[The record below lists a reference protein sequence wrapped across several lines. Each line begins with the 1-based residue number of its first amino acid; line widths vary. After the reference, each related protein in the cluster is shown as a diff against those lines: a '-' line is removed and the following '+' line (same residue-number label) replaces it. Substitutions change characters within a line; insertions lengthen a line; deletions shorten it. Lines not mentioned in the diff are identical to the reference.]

1 MAKPIWSAY
10 FDMHMHQL
18 TLFFSFHQFTLNVE
32 AMIFSNSEERIHVLP
47 SAACCYCTVSCNIF
61 IGSLSCICLV
71 LNCQGPCYDV

>member
-10 FDMHMHQL
+10 FDLHMHQF

-32 AMIFSNSEERIHVLP
+32 AMIFSDGEERILP

-61 IGSLSCICLV
+61 IGSLSCIYLV
-71 LNCQGPCYDV
+71 LNNLPRSLL